1 MRIEDV
7 NQFKGELKSAF
18 QQWGESKID
27 ELFAER
33 AAARTFMKNGLNNML
48 NRFDGKI
55 NSYVDT
61 FFLFVADESGRVD
74 SDTMID
80 SLAGLF
86 KEMKEHKYPMGMVD
100 VTVGNGQLVIDLPHN
115 IFLEMLVGDLGKVK
129 FTTEDI
135 KDFKNYLI

>member
-1 MRIEDV
+1 MKIEDV

-33 AAARTFMKNGLNNML
+33 AAARTFMKNGLNNMMH
-48 NRFDGKI
+48 RFDNRV
-55 NSYVDT
+55 NSYIDT
-61 FFLFVADESGRVD
+61 FFLFVADENGTVD

-80 SLAGLF
+80 TLAVLF
-86 KEMKEHKYPMGMVD
+86 KEMKERKYPMGMVD
-100 VTVGNGQLVIDLPHN
+100 VTVGNGQLSIDLPHN

>member
-1 MRIEDV
+1 MKIEDV
-7 NQFKGELKSAF
+7 NQFKGDLKSAF

-55 NSYVDT
+55 NGYVDT
-61 FFLFVADESGRVD
+61 FFLFVADESGTVD

-80 SLAGLF
+80 SLAGLCWR
-86 KEMKEHKYPMGMVD
+86 
-100 VTVGNGQLVIDLPHN
+100 
-115 IFLEMLVGDLGKVK
+115 LGEGEVH
-129 FTTEDI
+129 DGGH
-135 KDFKNYLI
+135 